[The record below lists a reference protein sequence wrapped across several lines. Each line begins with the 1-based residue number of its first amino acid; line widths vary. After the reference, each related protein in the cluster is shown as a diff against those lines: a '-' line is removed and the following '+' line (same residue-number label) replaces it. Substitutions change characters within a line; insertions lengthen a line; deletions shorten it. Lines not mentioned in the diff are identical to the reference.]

1 MTVVWSDSIFQTCP
15 QLELL
20 SLHGFK
26 NFKTFQK
33 RLPITKNNW
42 RCQRRPTHLWKAR
55 RTSPMTVLSLV
66 FLAGPWNHM
75 AIIPEG
81 NVFARFFP
89 LSNLQCANDK
99 SNKPVGHSSLLRMN
113 IGIFVFPSTWASPA
127 IVSAWIHAH
136 ISCFWMSRVHH
147 RMTLTFFSSCG
158 SWTMLNQCDHLTCA
172 LWCWRKKAVWTCVW
186 KQPKGSQIQTS
197 KKRNGKPRLGWSF
210 LLIATPLQQ
219 IAT

>member
-1 MTVVWSDSIFQTCP
+1 MTVVWSDSIFQTCS

-20 SLHGFK
+20 SLHGCEY
-26 NFKTFQK
+26 FKTFQK

-89 LSNLQCANDK
+89 LWNFQCANDK
-99 SNKPVGHSSLLRMN
+99 SKKQFGHSSLLRMN

-127 IVSAWIHAH
+127 IVSTSAAFGRHGFITEWHSHSLAVVAVEP
-136 ISCFWMSRVHH
+136 C
-147 RMTLTFFSSCG
+147 
-158 SWTMLNQCDHLTCA
+158 WTSDHLTWA